1 LDYTN
6 NVSFLQT
13 LITHPSDG
21 STTRDF
27 GHVWIYLH
35 GLEYGLPVAFYGGHS
50 GELGRCQAK
59 YFDGI
64 MNYIDYGYA
73 NPTSDQIK
81 QFKYEPNPIK
91 YLWETQK
98 DGYFEWGAGMHSPTY
113 AAKIDLTVEQ
123 YERILDYIRNYPV
136 QDYSLTGNQCSSFA
150 SNVTAFAGVYLECN
164 VTIPIDPVL
173 YWRGEKIRFWEDPFY
188 SQLTISSPDI
198 IERSLMRA
206 VELGQAEYV
215 E

>member
-1 LDYTN
+1 
-6 NVSFLQT
+6 
-13 LITHPSDG
+13 
-21 STTRDF
+21 
-27 GHVWIYLH
+27 
-35 GLEYGLPVAFYGGHS
+35 
-50 GELGRCQAK
+50 
-59 YFDGI
+59 
-64 MNYIDYGYA
+64 
-73 NPTSDQIK
+73 
-81 QFKYEPNPIK
+81 
-91 YLWETQK
+91 
-98 DGYFEWGAGMHSPTY
+98 
-113 AAKIDLTVEQ
+113 
-123 YERILDYIRNYPV
+123 LDYIRNYPV